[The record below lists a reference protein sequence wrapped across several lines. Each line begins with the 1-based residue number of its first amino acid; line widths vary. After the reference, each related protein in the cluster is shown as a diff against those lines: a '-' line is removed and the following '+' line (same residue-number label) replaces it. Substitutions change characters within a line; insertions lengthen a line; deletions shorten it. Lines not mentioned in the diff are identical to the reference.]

1 LFGFSTK
8 VIFGLQ
14 GVHEG
19 ANFDGVVHDKT
30 W

>member
-1 LFGFSTK
+1 LFGFSAK

-19 ANFDGVVHDKT
+19 ANFDGDDS
-30 W
+30 